1 MAVAAAAA
9 TFVLISMILTLF
21 VFLRYF
27 GRICAHNDV
36 PLRILKYHRISFIPI
51 QFFLFSLFIY
61 RLWFFLFLLEL
72 CGIFLCSYLCDRSNL
87 LCWMCTIFVCFDYQF
102 SDEKKNIV
110 DKRVFS
116 LHTSG
121 IFWSFK
127 PRLSVKPAKKTT
139 DYCPIKTK

>member
-51 QFFLFSLFIY
+51 QSFFILSIHLSTVV
-61 RLWFFLFLLEL
+61 FLFLLEL

-102 SDEKKNIV
+102 SMKKRTSLTNAF
-110 DKRVFS
+110 FS